1 MVIKRKAKLSFLQ
14 RNKEESKFPSNENE
28 LGLEHIKSVK
38 KYLSYSRS
46 ILMSPFNC
54 SRFELHKIL
63 KHLTFDLSKHNVD
76 REV

>member
-38 KYLSYSRS
+38 KNATVRH
-46 ILMSPFNC
+46 
-54 SRFELHKIL
+54 EK
-63 KHLTFDLSKHNVD
+63 
-76 REV
+76 REALFRTG